1 MWLIAE
7 LAELHVEQDKHA
19 RVVHAV
25 AGPVA
30 LQGLTCAVVLVL
42 IGRLMKQI
50 VAPVEMLALL
60 VRIVLLES
68 VLQAQRLVELMK
80 HCVALPAKTC

>member
-1 MWLIAE
+1 MRLIVEPAG
-7 LAELHVEQDKHA
+7 LHVAQDKHA

-30 LQGLTCAVVLVL
+30 LQGLTCAVVLAL

-50 VAPVEMLALL
+50 VAPVQMLALL
-60 VRIVLLES
+60 VRIVSLES
-68 VLQAQRLVELMK
+68 VQQVRRLVELVK
-80 HCVALPAKTC
+80 HCVVLPAKTY